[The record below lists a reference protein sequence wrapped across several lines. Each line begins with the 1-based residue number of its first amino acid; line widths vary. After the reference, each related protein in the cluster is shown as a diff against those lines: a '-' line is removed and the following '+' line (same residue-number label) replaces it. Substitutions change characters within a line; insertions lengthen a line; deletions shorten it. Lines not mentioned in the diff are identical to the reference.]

1 MRRRGDYRYVMDN
14 VMNPLHGTFLHQQS
28 HSMAEGGISASISTS
43 TMSASRACEG

>member
-14 VMNPLHGTFLHQQS
+14 VMDPMHGTFLHQQS
-28 HSMAEGGISASISTS
+28 HSMAEGDIGASISTS